1 MNNIK
6 SGLTIAILLGILYGV
21 YTTLSK
27 PDPALPEGMTK
38 SDVENLAPP
47 DIDFGEDVEAPA
59 SKIADKKERAELPE
73 LPSRMGEDVSPAE
86 SIPAEDRTASR
97 NSGNSVYGSSNSA
110 PQLTPDGPSG
120 ANESDYQPVDP
131 APGNPAEDNA
141 PSGSVYGGPSE
152 GDLGLE
158 NPHRRPKPPALQPR
172 NESGIVDP
180 GVTPST
186 YTTPAQDFV
195 KIAIHDYK
203 RAIDSAKIAVD
214 DRRFTDALGILSPFH
229 NNQHLPEEQ
238 RKELHTWLDAL
249 AGIVIYSPEHHLDQA
264 YVVQGTSHTLYDVAN
279 QYQIPVQLLQNINS
293 AKVKDPRVLVPGT
306 ELKIVPGPFR
316 AEVDTKRGELTL
328 FLGKLYA
335 GRFACSIN
343 ELKVQP
349 GEYIVHNKERDRDFF
364 DVDRTIAGKDP
375 NNPYGGYWIDLGND
389 VCIHGSPLSLGGNA
403 APQGCIG
410 LSSHDASDVF
420 GILSKESAVLV
431 R

>member
-38 SDVENLAPP
+38 ADVENLAPP
-47 DIDFGEDVEAPA
+47 DIDFGEDVETPKSNLAIP
-59 SKIADKKERAELPE
+59 SERPEPPDLP
-73 LPSRMGEDVSPAE
+73 PMMGEEPSPAE
-86 SIPAEDRTASR
+86 PSPGDGVRTASR
-97 NSGNSVYGSSNSA
+97 GGNGSLYGDPNTDP
-110 PQLTPDGPSG
+110 PQTSDEPSEAG
-120 ANESDYQPVDP
+120 GGGNQPVDP
-131 APGNPAEDNA
+131 APGNPGNEVA
-141 PSGSVYGGPSE
+141 PPGNTYGNPSE
-152 GDLGLE
+152 NDVGLK
-158 NPHRRPKPPALQPR
+158 NPHRGPSNP
-172 NESGIVDP
+172 EIVDP
-180 GVTPST
+180 GVTPSA
-186 YTTPAQDFV
+186 YTAPTQDFA
-195 KIAIHDYK
+195 KIALHDYK
-203 RAIDSAKIAVD
+203 RAMDSAKFAVD

-249 AGIVIYSPEHHLDQA
+249 AGIVIYSPEHHLEQA
-264 YVVQGTSHTLYDVAN
+264 YLVQGTSHTLYDVAN
-279 QYQIPVQLLQNINS
+279 QYQVPVQLLQNIN
-293 AKVKDPRVLVPGT
+293 AGKVKDPRILVPGT
-306 ELKIVPGPFR
+306 ELKVVPGPFR

-328 FLGKLYA
+328 FIGKLYA

-349 GEYIVHNKERDRDFF
+349 GDYIVHNKERDRDFF

-410 LSSHDASDVF
+410 LSSHDAADVF